1 MIIGHVDK
9 TCPILICSPSRRWN
23 RIAGG
28 MGNIRISNWSTNT
41 MIDVSK
47 TVSEYTDDEIKSLRS
62 IFKEHCSGS
71 PREFTIYKVFIQ
83 GVKEMRVKSPNSHIR
98 DVPGYVSANAGNF
111 PIQGDVTAFCE
122 RMATAISDMAAANG
136 GADIEQITD
145 GGCTALDSQDTDPR
159 GNTTGIKTGY
169 GDDHRP
175 GRAQRR
181 RDAMMRER
189 SHNRD
194 LES

>member
-1 MIIGHVDK
+1 MDGI
-9 TCPILICSPSRRWN
+9 
-23 RIAGG
+23 
-28 MGNIRISNWSTNT
+28 GNIRIGDWSTNT
-41 MIDVSK
+41 MIDNSK
-47 TVSEYTDDEIKSLRS
+47 TVSDYTDDEIKSLRS

-71 PREFTIYKVFIQ
+71 PREFTVYKVFIQ

-136 GADIEQITD
+136 GSDTECTYD
-145 GGCTALDSQDTDPR
+145 GSQVANSQDTAPR
-159 GNTTGIKTGY
+159 ERPEGIKTGY

-189 SHNRD
+189 NHNRD
-194 LES
+194 IES